1 VIEID
6 LHWNRHHD
14 LLEKLIKVGEKIM
27 ATQAELVTV
36 AQQQLTAVQ
45 TIGTKIDALIATN
58 SGGQAAPELV
68 AAMQATTDGIAA
80 VDAKLNPPPAPTP

>member
-1 VIEID
+1 
-6 LHWNRHHD
+6 
-14 LLEKLIKVGEKIM
+14 
-27 ATQAELVTV
+27 
-36 AQQQLTAVQ
+36 VQ